1 MRVQRLSRG
10 PVPPARPPAPEPSA
24 WGRPLD
30 RRARRKRG
38 RGTFARSETLALGR
52 SDFAEGSSMGSNERD
67 DSDDPGHWSDQPNH
81 RRGTIVLWVTAIVLT
96 AIGIMQIPGAH
107 R

>member
-1 MRVQRLSRG
+1 
-10 PVPPARPPAPEPSA
+10 
-24 WGRPLD
+24 
-30 RRARRKRG
+30 
-38 RGTFARSETLALGR
+38 
-52 SDFAEGSSMGSNERD
+52 MGSNERD